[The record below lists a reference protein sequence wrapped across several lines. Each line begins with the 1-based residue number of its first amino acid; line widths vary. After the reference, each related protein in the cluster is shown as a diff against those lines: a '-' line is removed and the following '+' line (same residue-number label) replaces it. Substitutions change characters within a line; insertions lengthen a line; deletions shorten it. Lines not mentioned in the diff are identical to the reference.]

1 MFTQDDKIIKSWRKT
16 WISNGKMKYIGPYS
30 NKKLERN
37 LLYNHA
43 YVNLHKH
50 VFIILYWFILQK
62 HVLKHYKIS
71 KWRFTIFGSIC
82 VLVLSRHDNFCRMPL
97 SYNCCM
103 SGNFRILNNLA
114 YFRGITKFY
123 QKLTS
128 KFWIMKIYQNIE
140 LFLGSNFAKISQ
152 H

>member
-1 MFTQDDKIIKSWRKT
+1 
-16 WISNGKMKYIGPYS
+16 MKYIGPYS

-50 VFIILYWFILQK
+50 VFFFYLVLIQLQK

-82 VLVLSRHDNFCRMPL
+82 LLVLSRHDNFCRMPL

-103 SGNFRILNNLA
+103 SGNFRMLNNLA

-128 KFWIMKIYQNIE
+128 KSWIMKIYQNIE